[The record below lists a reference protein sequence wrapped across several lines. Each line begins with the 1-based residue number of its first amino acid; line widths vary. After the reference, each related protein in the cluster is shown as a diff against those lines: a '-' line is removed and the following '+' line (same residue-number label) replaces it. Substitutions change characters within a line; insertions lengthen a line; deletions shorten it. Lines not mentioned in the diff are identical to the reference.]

1 MFIMYQ
7 APSWMLCKNERDS
20 VLTCDLQSRDK
31 QENKDTQITIVF

>member
-7 APSWMLCKNERDS
+7 APSWMLCKNEQDS

-31 QENKDTQITIVF
+31 LKKIKTHK